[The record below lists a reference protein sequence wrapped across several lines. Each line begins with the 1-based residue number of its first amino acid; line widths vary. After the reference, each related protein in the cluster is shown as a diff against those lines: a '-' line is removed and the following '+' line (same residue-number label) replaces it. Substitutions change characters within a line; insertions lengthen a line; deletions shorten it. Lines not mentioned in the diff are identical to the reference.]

1 MTALTFILGLVGLS
15 AALPVVMTI
24 AWLIWRETKNS
35 GWIDTTWTFGLGL
48 VGVLGALQPFTHP
61 PVLRSG
67 LVAAMA
73 AIWSLRL
80 GLHIAFR
87 TRGITDDPRYAKLV
101 RGWGPDAS
109 WQMFWLLQ
117 KQALVS
123 IPLALAM
130 WLAAAN
136 PAPLPVAQA
145 LMAVLIFGIAVAG
158 EALADRQL
166 RSFRRD
172 RGNKDNVC
180 DTGLWRW
187 SRHPNYFFEWL
198 GWFSYPLLAINLSG
212 SYPFALLAFVAPLC
226 MYWLLVHISG
236 IPPLEEHMLARRGD
250 KFRRYQMRTNA
261 FFPGPPKATTGGGT

>member
-1 MTALTFILGLVGLS
+1 LTALTFIFGLVSLSAGLS
-15 AALPVVMTI
+15 AVMTI

-48 VGVLGALQPFTHP
+48 VGVLGALLPFSHP
-61 PVLRSG
+61 MDLRSA

-87 TRGITDDPRYAKLV
+87 THGITDDPRYAKLIHE
-101 RGWGPDAS
+101 WGPDAS
-109 WQMFWLLQ
+109 RQMFWLLQ

-136 PAPLPVAQA
+136 PSPIPVAQA
-145 LMAVLIFGIAVAG
+145 LIAILIFAVAVIG
-158 EALADRQL
+158 EALADQQL
-166 RSFRRD
+166 RSFRLQPD
-172 RGNKDNVC
+172 NKGKVC

-198 GWFSYPLLAINLSG
+198 GWLCYPLLAVDLSG
-212 SYPFALLAFVAPLC
+212 SYPFALLAFAAPLC
-226 MYWLLVHISG
+226 MYWLLVHVSG
-236 IPPLEEHMLARRGD
+236 IPPLEEHMLAQRGD
-250 KFRRYQMRTNA
+250 AFRRYQMRTNA
-261 FFPGPPKATTGGGT
+261 FFPGPPRAQAEG